1 MTLKIV
7 DGGKSPSAGKQFASE
22 DNDGNE
28 DTAGANVTI
37 DRRRL
42 FKPVLPAMLH
52 KHNALAIVVR
62 CDEEWMGSFSV
73 SADELDRASLI
84 DSVKQLL
91 SAKEF
96 RDKMRLKGCVMGI

>member
-28 DTAGANVTI
+28 DTAGANATI

-52 KHNALAIVVR
+52 KHNALGRLATFEVKVMFR
-62 CDEEWMGSFSV
+62 QNASWQGMARWVEEEASEDFASTL
-73 SADELDRASLI
+73 EL
-84 DSVKQLL
+84 
-91 SAKEF
+91 
-96 RDKMRLKGCVMGI
+96 MY